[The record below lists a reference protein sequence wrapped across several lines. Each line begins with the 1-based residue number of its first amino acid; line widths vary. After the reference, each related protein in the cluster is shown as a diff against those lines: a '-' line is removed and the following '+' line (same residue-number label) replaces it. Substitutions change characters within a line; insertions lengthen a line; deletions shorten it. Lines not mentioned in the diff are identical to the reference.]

1 MKTFLIVTF
10 LAAVVVAFAGAAANL
25 TILHNLGAVIAV
37 LTLLAAYGVDQLNT
51 YLEGEEK

>member
-10 LAAVVVAFAGAAANL
+10 LTAVVVAFAGAAANL
-25 TILHNLGAVIAV
+25 TILYNLGAVIAV